1 MVESIALLLQIIVP
15 LAIVFVLLEAL
26 SFVLPAAIRRW
37 RVRFS
42 PDVADRDIT
51 WSTHAEVL
59 APEGEA
65 SLAGK
70 PLHPASNRPLMNN
83 RPIRQAA

>member
-1 MVESIALLLQIIVP
+1 MVESISLLLQIIVP

-26 SFVLPAAIRRW
+26 SFVLPVAIRRW

-42 PDVADRDIT
+42 PDVADRDIA

>member
-26 SFVLPAAIRRW
+26 SFVLPNVIHRW
-37 RVRFS
+37 WVRFS
-42 PDVADRDIT
+42 PDADAPELT
-51 WSTHAEVL
+51 WSAHAETL
-59 APEGEA
+59 APAGVA

-70 PLHPASNRPLMNN
+70 PLNPTAARPLMNS

>member
-15 LAIVFVLLEAL
+15 LATVFVLLEAL
-26 SFVLPAAIRRW
+26 SIALPAAVRRW

-42 PDVADRDIT
+42 PDVVDRDLT
-51 WSTHAEVL
+51 WSDHLDELVPAGV
-59 APEGEA
+59 A

-70 PLHPASNRPLMNN
+70 PLHPASSRPVMNSH
-83 RPIRQAA
+83 PIRQAA

>member
-15 LAIVFVLLEAL
+15 LATAFVLLEAL
-26 SFVLPAAIRRW
+26 SIALPAAVRRW

-42 PDVADRDIT
+42 PDVADRDLT
-51 WSTHAEVL
+51 WSDHLDEL
-59 APEGEA
+59 APTGVA

-70 PLHPASNRPLMNN
+70 PLHPASNHPVMNN
-83 RPIRQAA
+83 HPIRQAA